1 MSFFECRRYIPTWSF
16 IMRDREDVLYEKI
29 AARVSHLIGSGTY
42 RAGDRI
48 PSIRDISRSMKVSV
62 STALEAY
69 RLLEIRGLVEAR
81 PQSGYYVAPPA
92 LRPASEPSV
101 LKKEL
106 KPAQAGP
113 DEIARRI
120 ISDSADRTLFNMG
133 LATPNIDLLPVKKLN
148 RMLAGA
154 VRARGALSASYIFSS
169 GYEPLRKQIAR
180 RAIQAGY
187 AITPDEIV
195 ITTGCQEAL
204 AITLRTVCRPGDTVA
219 IESPFFFNHLQ
230 AMAAMGL
237 KIVEIPASPKE
248 GLSLEALGYALEQTK
263 IKACL
268 VSANYS
274 NPTGSCMPDH
284 RKKALVQMLTDR
296 GIPLIEDDIYGDLS
310 FSDSRPC
317 AAKSFDRADMVVL
330 CSSFSKTLAS
340 GYRVGWVA
348 SGRFRE
354 EIERQRIINTI
365 APASPPQLAIAE
377 FLEMGGYDR
386 HLRRIRRIYEMQ
398 LGRMIESV
406 RKHFPEGTKTTRP
419 EGSFIFWVEFPG
431 EVDSLELYN
440 LCLGKNILIA
450 PGPIFSN
457 SGKYRNFIR
466 LNSSHWSPAV
476 EHALET
482 IGRLATES
490 AAGARE

>member
-1 MSFFECRRYIPTWSF
+1 MK
-16 IMRDREDVLYEKI
+16 DRNTVLYEKV
-29 AARVSHLIGSGTY
+29 AARVTHLIGCGTY
-42 RAGDRI
+42 KSGDRI

-69 RLLEIRGLVEAR
+69 RLLEVRGLVEAR

-101 LKKEL
+101 QKKDL
-106 KPAQAGP
+106 RPAHAGP
-113 DEIARRI
+113 DEIACRI
-120 ISDSADRTLFNMG
+120 IRDSANPSLLNVG
-133 LATPNIDLLPVKKLN
+133 LATPNVDLLPVKKLN
-148 RMLAGA
+148 RMLAAA
-154 VRARGALSASYIFSS
+154 VRARGAISASYMFSS

-180 RAIQAGY
+180 RALQAGC

-204 AITLRTVCRPGDTVA
+204 AITLRTICRPGDTVA

-237 KIVEIPASPKE
+237 KIVEVPASPKE

-268 VSANYS
+268 LSANYS
-274 NPTGSCMPDH
+274 NPTGNCMPDH
-284 RKKALVQMLTDR
+284 RKKALVEMLTER

-317 AAKSFDRADMVVL
+317 AAKSFDREDIVVL
-330 CSSFSKTLAS
+330 CSSFSKTLAP

-348 SGRFRE
+348 SGRFRG
-354 EIERQRIINTI
+354 EIERQRIINTLV
-365 APASPPQLAIAE
+365 PASPTQIAIAG
-377 FLEMGGYDR
+377 FLEMGGYER
-386 HLRRIRRIYEMQ
+386 HLRRVRRTYELQ
-398 LGRMIESV
+398 LGRMLEAV

-419 EGSFIFWVEFPG
+419 EGSFIFWVELPKH
-431 EVDSLELYN
+431 VDSLKLYHTA
-440 LCLGKNILIA
+440 LGKNILIA

-457 SGKYRNFIR
+457 SGKYRNFLR
-466 LNSSHWSPAV
+466 LNSAHWSPAV

-482 IGRLATES
+482 IGRLAAETS
-490 AAGARE
+490 D

>member
-1 MSFFECRRYIPTWSF
+1 MKSESLA
-16 IMRDREDVLYEKI
+16 LYE
-29 AARVSHLIGSGTY
+29 RVAQKVTYLIGHGTY

-69 RLLEIRGLVEAR
+69 RLLEVRGLVEAR
-81 PQSGYYVAPPA
+81 PQSGYYVAPPV
-92 LRPASEPSV
+92 LKQTSEPSV
-101 LKKEL
+101 RKKDL
-106 KPAQAGP
+106 KPAPAGP

-120 ISDSADRTLFNMG
+120 ISDSADPSLFNMG
-133 LATPNIDLLPVKKLN
+133 LATPNVGLLPVKKLN
-148 RMLAGA
+148 RMLSGA
-154 VRARGALSASYIFSS
+154 VRARGALSASYMFSS

-187 AITPDEIV
+187 TITPDEIV
-195 ITTGCQEAL
+195 VTTGCQEAL
-204 AITLRTVCRPGDTVA
+204 AITLRTICRPGDTVA

-237 KIVEIPASPKE
+237 KILEIPASPKD
-248 GLSLEALGYALEQTK
+248 GLSLEALGYALDKTK
-263 IKACL
+263 VKACL
-268 VSANYS
+268 LSASYS

-284 RKKALVQMLTDR
+284 RKKALVEMLADK

-310 FSDSRPC
+310 FSDQRPC
-317 AAKSFDRADMVVL
+317 AAKSFDRADLVVL

-354 EIERQRIINTI
+354 EIERQRIINTLV
-365 APASPPQLAIAE
+365 PASPTQIAIAE
-377 FLEMGGYDR
+377 FLEIGGYER
-386 HLRRIRRIYEMQ
+386 HLRKIRRIYEMQ
-398 LGRMIESV
+398 LARMLDSV
-406 RKHFPEGTKTTRP
+406 RRHFPEGTKTTRP
-419 EGSFIFWVEFPG
+419 EGSFIFWVEFPKN
-431 EVDSLELYN
+431 VDSLKLYELARDR
-440 LCLGKNILIA
+440 NILIA

-476 EHALET
+476 EQALEK
-482 IGRLATES
+482 IGRLAAKS
-490 AAGARE
+490 CL